1 MRDIRFMMFC
11 EQTWREPQS
20 LVVRL
25 EKSAN
30 AEKRMAIASRRRMVM
45 RR

>member
-1 MRDIRFMMFC
+1 MILP
-11 EQTWREPQS
+11 EQTWREAQS

-25 EKSAN
+25 ENIAN
-30 AEKRMAIASRRRMVM
+30 AEKRTAMASRSRMVM